1 MYLLNH
7 CHPFYRVMI
16 QADLHST
23 MYLLNRSIRTH
34 LPSHQQNLHS
44 TMYLL
49 NRPHRLRSPAEVLA
63 FTFHYVSIKSM
74 WIFALLILLLIF
86 TFHYVSIKSVT
97 WLVST
102 HCPLYLHSTMY
113 LLNLIF
119 IKPPYNFF
127 YIYIPLCIY

>member
-7 CHPFYRVMI
+7 PSAVQARVNK
-16 QADLHST
+16 L
-23 MYLLNRSIRTH
+23 Y
-34 LPSHQQNLHS
+34 LHS

-113 LLNLIF
+113 LLNQKRCIM
-119 IKPPYNFF
+119 IK
-127 YIYIPLCIY
+127 

>member
-7 CHPFYRVMI
+7 PSAVQARVNK
-16 QADLHST
+16 L
-23 MYLLNRSIRTH
+23 Y
-34 LPSHQQNLHS
+34 LHS

-86 TFHYVSIKSVT
+86 TFHYVSIKSEKVHNDKVGLFNLHSTIYLLNLWLLRFVT
-97 WLVST
+97 RFLAD
-102 HCPLYLHSTMY
+102 LHSTMY
-113 LLNLIF
+113 LLNLKRDTSTTLF
-119 IKPPYNFF
+119 
-127 YIYIPLCIY
+127 